1 MQQHQLC
8 DWSCY
13 RAIRLTSLVPVYE
26 ALGQSEVA
34 ALLGLNVFSGA
45 GNTEVVSG
53 RSKVAFF
60 SYSFRNAR
68 DDSNEISALTSLGT
82 MPRPNDVI
90 SDGFEE
96 CLCKVYLP
104 GIKSANVEKLRW
116 WLFTKKQAPFRVVGT
131 SQRSKGNVDFI
142 GITAYL

>member
-8 DWSCY
+8 DCRCY
-13 RAIRLTSLVPVYE
+13 RAIRLISLVPVYE

-34 ALLGLNVFSGA
+34 ALPGLYVFSGA
-45 GNTEVVSG
+45 DNTEVVSG

-90 SDGFEE
+90 SDGLEE
-96 CLCKVYLP
+96 FLCKVYLP
-104 GIKSANVEKLRW
+104 GIKTANVEKLRW
-116 WLFTKKQAPFRVVGT
+116 WLFIKKQAPFRVVGT
-131 SQRSKGNVDFI
+131 S
-142 GITAYL
+142 